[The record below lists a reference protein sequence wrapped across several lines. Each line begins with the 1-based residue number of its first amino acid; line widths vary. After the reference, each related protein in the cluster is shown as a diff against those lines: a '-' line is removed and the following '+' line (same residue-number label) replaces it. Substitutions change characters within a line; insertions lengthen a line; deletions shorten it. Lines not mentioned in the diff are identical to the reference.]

1 MAFTITSQTNLA
13 YNEQLEGLSADDSL
27 RRALSQGFAGDA
39 AAKGG
44 VNPFNAPP
52 QFRLIGQTTA
62 AETGAF
68 TLNLAASTRTVND
81 PQASPSNPLTK
92 QLGPLAGALTTG
104 VGRSLRCRV
113 KQVTA
118 GVVNI
123 FWVAATF
130 TGGATPTVGANPLT
144 TSKLGTSQNAADTV
158 SLTAAAGSVTV
169 NVVAG
174 GAVTTVWTV
183 DVFTDDPQ

>member
-13 YNEQLEGLSADDSL
+13 YNEQLEGLSGDDGL

-39 AAKGG
+39 AAKAGH
-44 VNPFNAPP
+44 FNAPP
-52 QFRLIGQTTA
+52 QFRLVGQTTA

-68 TLNLAASTRTVND
+68 TLNLATSTRTVND

-92 QLGPLAGALTTG
+92 QLGPLSGILTTG
-104 VGRSLRCRV
+104 VSRMLRFRV

-118 GVVNI
+118 GAVNI
-123 FWVAATF
+123 FWCAAVA
-130 TGGATPTVGANPLT
+130 TGAATPTVTNPAT
-144 TSKLGTSQNAADTV
+144 TSVLGTKQNAADIV
-158 SLTAAAGSVTV
+158 SLSAAAGSLTV